1 MAKQIANVDILTDTF
16 QTWVLRTNDIIDIL
30 NTDVLTAN
38 STQGIT
44 GSQAAPKNA
53 RLYGNFESTS
63 LSTSNGSF
71 GSFQS
76 NATHIT
82 INPSALLVAGG
93 GVGAAGGQ
101 YLTSNGTHLSWTTA
115 PGTGTV
121 SYVANGPGLIGGPIV
136 STGTLRV
143 RAGDGIVVDSRG
155 VSVNTAFVSQNIT
168 TVNTLKGFD
177 WENPGAIGAQTAN
190 TGKFT
195 TSTAT
200 TYKLTNDAS
209 FEITTNGI
217 KTAGNVDALTPGD
230 GITNTTGAFRV
241 RARGTGR
248 ASLQFTNQGGTTEYG
263 AITVD
268 STGRLSWS
276 GNQSIRGSLT
286 VNSDN
291 TTGGGIILSD
301 DGDIV
306 DLNDGYASMRFAS
319 GVNIYSGNKTGTSAI
334 RLKNTGDIE
343 ATGSVYSGGNRLL
356 SLADFTGIDKSLLTS
371 NGFTVLPNGLI
382 IQWGSVGATFSETWN
397 SVTFPLTF
405 NQVFAVTATSINSN
419 ASNENDYWLQV
430 YSLTNSGCSFYH
442 NSADGGSDASPGY
455 YIAIGR

>member
-30 NTDVLTAN
+30 NTDVITAN
-38 STQGIT
+38 STLGIT

-53 RLYGNFESTS
+53 RLFGNFTATS
-63 LSTSNGSF
+63 LATSNAMF
-71 GSFQS
+71 DSFQS
-76 NATHIT
+76 NATHIVVKPT
-82 INPSALLVAGG
+82 ALLVAGG
-93 GVGAAGGQ
+93 TTGAAGGQ

-121 SYVANGPGLIGGPIV
+121 SYVANGAGLIGGPIT

-155 VSVNTAFVSQNIT
+155 VSVNTAYVSSQIT

-177 WENPGAIGAQTAN
+177 WESPGAIGKVTAN
-190 TGKFT
+190 SGNFT
-195 TSTAT
+195 VSTAT
-200 TYKLTNDAS
+200 SYKLTGDAS
-209 FEITTNGI
+209 FEITSNGI

-230 GITNTTGAFRV
+230 GTTNTTGAFRI

-248 ASLQFTNQGGTTEYG
+248 GSLQFTNQAGTVEYG
-263 AITVD
+263 YAAVD
-268 STGRLSWS
+268 STGRWTWK
-276 GNQSIRGSLT
+276 GNQSVTGSLT
-286 VNSDN
+286 INTDN
-291 TTGGGIILSD
+291 TTGGGLVLSD

-319 GVNIYSGNKTGTSAI
+319 GVAIYSGNKTGTSAI
-334 RLKNTGDIE
+334 RLKNTGVIE
-343 ATGSVYSGGNRLL
+343 AAGDIFSNSNKVLT
-356 SLADFTGIDKSLLTS
+356 LADFTGIDKSLLTQ

-382 IQWGSVGATFSETWN
+382 IQWGSVPSTSGETTS

-405 NQVFAVTATSINSN
+405 NQVFSCVATSINSTK
-419 ASNENDYWLQV
+419 ANENDFWLQV
-430 YSLTNSGCSFYH
+430 NFLDNFGCTFYH
-442 NSADGGSDASPGY
+442 NSSDGGSEASPGY
-455 YIAIGR
+455 YIAIGN

>member
-30 NTDVLTAN
+30 NTDVITAN
-38 STQGIT
+38 STLGIT

-53 RLYGNFESTS
+53 RLFGQFTATSLAASNANFE
-63 LSTSNGSF
+63 
-71 GSFQS
+71 SFQS
-76 NATHIT
+76 NATHIVV
-82 INPSALLVAGG
+82 NPTALLVAGG
-93 GVGAAGGQ
+93 TTGAAGGQ

-121 SYVANGPGLIGGPIV
+121 SYVANGAGLIGGPIT

-155 VSVNTAFVSQNIT
+155 VSVNTAFVSSQIT

-177 WENPGAIGAQTAN
+177 WESPGAIGKVTAN
-190 TGKFT
+190 SGNFT
-195 TSTAT
+195 VSTAT
-200 TYKLTNDAS
+200 SYKLTGDAS
-209 FEITTNGI
+209 FEITSSGI

-230 GITNTTGAFRV
+230 GTTNTTGAFRI

-248 ASLQFTNQGGTTEYG
+248 GSLQFTNQAGTVEYG
-263 AITVD
+263 YAAVD
-268 STGRLSWS
+268 STGRWTWK
-276 GNQSIRGSLT
+276 GNQSVTGSLT
-286 VNSDN
+286 INTDN
-291 TTGGGIILSD
+291 TTGGGLVLSD

-319 GVNIYSGNKTGTSAI
+319 GVAIYSGNKSGTSAI
-334 RLKNTGDIE
+334 RLKNTGVIE
-343 ATGSVYSGGNRLL
+343 AAGDIFSNSNKVLT
-356 SLADFTGIDKSLLTS
+356 LADFTGIDKSLLVQS
-371 NGFTVLPNGLI
+371 GFTVLPNGLI
-382 IQWGSVGATFSETWN
+382 IQWGSVPATFGETTS

-405 NQVFAVTATSINSN
+405 NQVFSCVATTINSN
-419 ASNENDYWLQV
+419 ASNENDYWMQV
-430 YSLTNSGCSFYH
+430 YFLSNSGCTFYH
-442 NSADGGSDASPGY
+442 NSSDGGGDASPGY